1 MASNKRL
8 CAPVSAVGAP
18 DASNVSWDTL
28 PEDIGSVIA
37 SHVFFAWMQE
47 GHFTAEGHFCG
58 NRGEEG
64 RALSRLNRA
73 FFKAFRPM
81 RILMRHD
88 HKHPLHAFCLV
99 EGTLRYLQEHKMTTH
114 VFSHLY
120 TQVFMTASHC
130 KHRLNLVLAITYWL
144 VYLHASGEFA
154 KPSHAERARQIHT
167 FDAIFRSVDRFVV
180 PIWGFP
186 TVARMLV
193 DAYSA
198 IDVLC
203 V

>member
-1 MASNKRL
+1 MRTNKRQ

-18 DASNVSWDTL
+18 DASNVSWDML

-37 SHVFFAWMQE
+37 SYVFFAWMQE
-47 GHFTAEGHFCG
+47 GHFTAERHFCG
-58 NRGEEG
+58 NREEEG

-73 FFKAFRPM
+73 FFMAFRPM

-99 EGTLRYLQEHKMTTH
+99 EGTLRYLQKHKMTMH
-114 VFSHLY
+114 VFSHLL
-120 TQVFMTASHC
+120 TQVFMTVTHN
-130 KHRLNLVLAITYWL
+130 KHRQNLVLAITYWL

-154 KPSHAERARQIHT
+154 KPSHTERARQMHLFYT
-167 FDAIFRSVDRFVV
+167 IFRYMDRFMV
-180 PIWGFP
+180 PIGGLP
-186 TVARMLV
+186 SVSQLLAN
-193 DAYSA
+193 AYLA